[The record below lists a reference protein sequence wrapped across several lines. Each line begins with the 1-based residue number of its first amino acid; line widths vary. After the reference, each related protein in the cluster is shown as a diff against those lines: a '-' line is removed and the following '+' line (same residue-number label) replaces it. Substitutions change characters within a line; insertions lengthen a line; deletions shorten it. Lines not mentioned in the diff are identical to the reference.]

1 MVEYEI
7 TLSHLVRKFFPV
19 LYPSPRFLQR
29 KSSRTVG
36 ESGLDT
42 FKTLLAYVPF
52 VTQGWLG
59 WLRLFK
65 WERGSVQKGDHFVSR
80 SPF

>member
-19 LYPSPRFLQR
+19 LSPSSRFLQR
-29 KSSRTVG
+29 KSLCMVAVWPN
-36 ESGLDT
+36 T
-42 FKTLLAYVPF
+42 FKTLAYVPF

-65 WERGSVQKGDHFVSR
+65 CGREDLSRGEIILF
-80 SPF
+80 